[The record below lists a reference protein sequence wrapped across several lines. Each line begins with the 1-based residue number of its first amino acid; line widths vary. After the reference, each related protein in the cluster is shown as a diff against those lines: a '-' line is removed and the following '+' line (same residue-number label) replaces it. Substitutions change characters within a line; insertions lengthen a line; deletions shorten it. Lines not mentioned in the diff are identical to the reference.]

1 MARERWALGLMSGT
15 SLDGIDAAIL
25 RTDGS
30 VVVDHGPCL
39 EVPYDEIFRAE
50 LLAVLAG
57 RGDPAAVGRA
67 LTLAH
72 AETVQKLLLEN
83 SLTSNDIDIIGFPGQ
98 TIRHEPAHR
107 RTSQVGDGHLLA
119 QLVGVDVVD
128 DFRSADVAA
137 GGQGAP
143 LAPLYHQALASGM
156 QTPLAVLNVGGV
168 ANVTW
173 IGPAGLLVAF
183 DTGPGNALID
193 DWVRRQTGAA
203 MDADGKLA
211 SAGGVH
217 ADVLATML
225 DNRYF
230 DDAPPKSLDRND
242 FDMQAVR
249 GLDVEAGAA
258 TLTEF
263 TARAVAA
270 AERHFPAPPGRWL
283 VAGGGRRN
291 PALMAALR
299 RMLAAPVDPVE
310 RVGWRGDVLEAEAFA
325 YLAVRS
331 VRDLPLSL
339 PSTTGVPRP
348 ISGGRLNRAPGR

>member
-1 MARERWALGLMSGT
+1 MARERTALGLMSGT

-25 RTDGS
+25 RTDGA
-30 VVVDHGPCL
+30 VVVGHGPCL
-39 EVPYDEIFRAE
+39 EVPYDEGFRAE
-50 LLAVLAG
+50 LLAVVAG
-57 RGDPAAVGRA
+57 RGDPTAVGRA
-67 LTLAH
+67 LTIAH
-72 AETVQKLLLEN
+72 AEAVHKLLSEKAITKDN
-83 SLTSNDIDIIGFPGQ
+83 IEIIGFPGQ

-107 RTSQVGDGHLLA
+107 RTWQIGDGQLLA

-143 LAPLYHQALASGM
+143 LAPLYHQALARGM
-156 QTPLAVLNVGGV
+156 ETPLAVLNVGGV
-168 ANVTW
+168 ANVSW
-173 IGPAGLLVAF
+173 IGPAGALVAF

-193 DWVRRQTGAA
+193 DWVRRRTGAA

-225 DNRYF
+225 DNPYF
-230 DDAPPKSLDRND
+230 DAAPPKSLDRND
-242 FDMQAVR
+242 FDLQAVR
-249 GLDVEAGAA
+249 GLGLEAGAA

-270 AERHFPAPPGRWL
+270 GAQHFPSPPRRWL

-299 RMLAAPVDPVE
+299 RVLTAPVDPVE
-310 RVGWRGDVLEAEAFA
+310 QVGWRGDALEAEAFA

-331 VRDLPLSL
+331 VMGLSLSL

-348 ISGGRLNRAPGR
+348 ISGGRLNRAASR